1 MTNATASAIDA
12 VHEAFDFTVEKFPL
26 SGPDGLK
33 TPFYGLFRS
42 DSGQVVGNAVTQRYR
57 THQTDDV
64 LAITEAAMTALE
76 DENVAVRTH
85 FRDGHYVEY
94 APSNAERKAI
104 YGTEDNVFPRFLLRA
119 GYDGRAFTVS
129 LGYYRDLCL
138 NMSMLRSVGKSVH
151 RSIRHT
157 SSLRGKMDEL
167 ISDFSSLG
175 KGWEQLTRAIERMES
190 REVVLTNFLDAVY
203 GKPDTDSKR
212 AVTVHKNRTE
222 AIVRR
227 LMGERVRSGR
237 PQMGGDFKVSGWEAY
252 NAVQGYVQHEATR
265 KSGFNSDMDRIILAA
280 KDTAVHRA
288 EEAALG
294 LLAI

>member
-12 VHEAFDFTVEKFPL
+12 VREAFDFSVEKFPL
-26 SGPDGLK
+26 SGPDGMK

-42 DSGQVVGNAVTQRYR
+42 DSGEVVGNAVTARYR

-64 LAITEAAMTALE
+64 LAITEAAMTALD
-76 DENVAVRTH
+76 DENVQVRTH
-85 FRDGHYVEY
+85 FREGHYVEY

-104 YGTEDNVFPRFLLRA
+104 YGTEDSVFPRFLLRA
-119 GYDGRAFTVS
+119 GYDGRSFTVS

-175 KGWEQLTRAIERMES
+175 KGWEQLTKAIERMES

-203 GKPDTDSKR
+203 GKPDPDSKR

-237 PQMGGDFKVSGWEAY
+237 PQMGSDFKVSGWEAY

-265 KSGFNSDMDRIILAA
+265 KQGFNSDMDRIILAT
-280 KDTAVHRA
+280 KDTAVHHA
-288 EEAALG
+288 EQAALG
-294 LLAI
+294 LLAV